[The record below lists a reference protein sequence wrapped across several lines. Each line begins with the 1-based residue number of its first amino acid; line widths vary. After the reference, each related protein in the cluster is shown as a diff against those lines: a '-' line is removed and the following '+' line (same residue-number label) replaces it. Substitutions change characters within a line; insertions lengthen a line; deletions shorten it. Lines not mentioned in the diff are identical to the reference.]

1 MMRERTRTMHAVSD
15 CAQRW
20 ALAAVVCL
28 ALGGAATGAHA
39 AEALACDAQ
48 HILTTLQVMFQHSV
62 ALDPS
67 SPRWKA
73 TEHVKETAYGTPP
86 PFVNQ
91 YTPAPDYFHK
101 SRFCEATIRF
111 QDDHTETAWY
121 RIDALKDG
129 DEQEFNFDLC
139 TLPTDVFQNQCE
151 HARPP
156 KH

>member
-1 MMRERTRTMHAVSD
+1 VSVLADRSFVFIHAIEGHHRPSGRSPD
-15 CAQRW
+15 
-20 ALAAVVCL
+20 
-28 ALGGAATGAHA
+28 LG
-39 AEALACDAQ
+39 
-48 HILTTLQVMFQHSV
+48 
-62 ALDPS
+62 P
-67 SPRWKA
+67 
-73 TEHVKETAYGTPP
+73 
-86 PFVNQ
+86 
-91 YTPAPDYFHK
+91 
-101 SRFCEATIRF
+101 RFCEATIRF